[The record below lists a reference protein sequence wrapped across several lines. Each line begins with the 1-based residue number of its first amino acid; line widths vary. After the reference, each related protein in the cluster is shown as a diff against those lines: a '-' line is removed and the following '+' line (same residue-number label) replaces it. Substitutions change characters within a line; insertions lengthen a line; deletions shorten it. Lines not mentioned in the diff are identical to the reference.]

1 MYILLNDC
9 FKTLS
14 MSLFGWW
21 VDDEATI
28 NTVPF
33 CNALVQ
39 VAVATNNEKLRRFV
53 EDDMLPALIRRLCD
67 SLPCTV
73 QRTISMLSLFG
84 WLVADGWCWFVLR
97 EEYYW
102 LVGGDWFVLREKYCW
117 LVVDK
122 PSEQVV
128 I

>member
-1 MYILLNDC
+1 MVFICMYILLNDC

-53 EDDMLPALIRRLCD
+53 
-67 SLPCTV
+67 
-73 QRTISMLSLFG
+73 
-84 WLVADGWCWFVLR
+84 
-97 EEYYW
+97 
-102 LVGGDWFVLREKYCW
+102 
-117 LVVDK
+117 
-122 PSEQVV
+122 
-128 I
+128 